1 MDVSGKRVLVI
12 GLGSSGEA
20 AARLLQSQGSHV
32 LVIDDSA
39 GDQQKERAA
48 RLEGLGV
55 ELLLGRKLPAGESF
69 DFGVI
74 SPGVSFN
81 NDAAIQL
88 RAAGVQIIGEFEL
101 GYRFSRCLNVSVT
114 GTNGKTT
121 TTELIA
127 EMLSGAQRKTL
138 AAGNIGLPICD
149 VVGQTKDLDVLT
161 LEVSSFQLESI
172 EFFRPA
178 IAVVTNLAPD
188 HLDRYATWRDYVNAK
203 AHIFRNQQSFDW
215 AVIQHEALA
224 QFRELGVEPPSKLIT
239 YSARDSAADLFL
251 DRSLIVSRLDGW
263 TGPLLDTM
271 DCRLSGLH
279 NTENLMAA
287 LAVGRI
293 LRLTLAEM
301 LHSLKA
307 FESKA
312 HRCEVVA
319 EISGVKFIN
328 DSKATNVHALISAL
342 ESMPMLL
349 DRGQNI
355 FLIAGG
361 RDKGLDYSEACEWI
375 SRRVKHAFLIGET
388 RERLRAD
395 WSGVTACTFAD
406 SMLEAT
412 QQARRLAVSGD
423 VILLSPACASFDAF
437 ENYKKRGEAFR
448 EAVQMLTVE
457 A

>member
-20 AARLLQSQGSHV
+20 AARLLRAQGAHV
-32 LVIDDSA
+32 VVVDDSA
-39 GDQQKERAA
+39 GDRQKERAA
-48 RLEGLGV
+48 RLERLGV
-55 ELLLGRKLPAGESF
+55 ESLLGGKLLAAGVF
-69 DFGVI
+69 DLGVI
-74 SPGVSFN
+74 SPGVSFSN
-81 NDAAIQL
+81 AAAVQL
-88 RAAGVQIIGEFEL
+88 RDAGVQIIGEFEL
-101 GYRFSRCLNVSVT
+101 GYRYARCLNVAVT

-149 VVGQTKDLDVLT
+149 VVGQSKDLDWLT

-188 HLDRYATWRDYVNAK
+188 HLDRYASWRDYLNAK
-203 AHIFRNQQSFDW
+203 ASIFRNQQLFDW
-215 AVIQHEALA
+215 TVVQLEALT
-224 QFRELGVEPPSKLIT
+224 QFREAGVEPPSKLIT

-263 TGPLLDTM
+263 TGPLLDTN
-271 DCRLSGLH
+271 DCSLLGLH

-301 LHSLKA
+301 LPSLKA

-312 HRCEVVA
+312 HRCELVA

-328 DSKATNVHALISAL
+328 DSKATNVHALINAL
-342 ESMPMLL
+342 ESMPETP
-349 DRGQNI
+349 DRGRNI

-361 RDKGLDYSEACEWI
+361 RDKGLDYSEACKWI

-388 RERLRAD
+388 RERLLAD
-395 WSGVTACTFAD
+395 WGGVTACTFAG
-406 SMLEAT
+406 SMLEAI
-412 QQARRLAVSGD
+412 QEAGRLAVSGD
-423 VILLSPACASFDAF
+423 VVLLSPACASFDAF

-448 EAVQMLTVE
+448 EAVQMLAVE